1 MNMDKNGI
9 ILKIENISKR
19 FEGVHALDGVSF
31 SVKKGQ
37 IKALIGPNGAG
48 KTTMLN
54 VISGLVP
61 PDKGNIYFKDNDITG
76 QPPNIIASLGM
87 GRTFQL
93 IRLFTIN
100 EATVMDNLLIGASLT
115 LKPGIL
121 KSIFLSGRVKRQ
133 ETKLKDKA
141 LEILNFVGLSGKE
154 GVLPSAL
161 SFGNQRL
168 VELARALMMDPK
180 MLVLDEPASGLNDME
195 VENFK
200 GLLLSLKDRG
210 ITMLIVEHNMKLVMD
225 IADDIVV
232 LDFGKKLAEG
242 SPKEVCA
249 NPEVI
254 AAYLGTKD
262 KNGDGVLCSK

>member
-1 MNMDKNGI
+1 MDKNSI
-9 ILKIENISKR
+9 ILRIENISKR

-31 SVKKGQ
+31 SIKEGH

-54 VISGLVP
+54 VINGLIP
-61 PDKGNIYFKDNDITG
+61 PDEGRIFFGDNDITG
-76 QPPNIIASLGM
+76 QPPDVIASLGI

-100 EATVMDNLLIGASLT
+100 EATVMDNLLIGASLE
-115 LKPGIL
+115 LKPGII
-121 KSIFLSGRVKRQ
+121 KSIFFPKKIKRQ
-133 ETKLKDKA
+133 EKKLRDKA
-141 LEILNFVGLSGKE
+141 LDILNFVGLSGKE
-154 GVLPSAL
+154 GFLPNAL

-180 MLVLDEPASGLNDME
+180 MLILDEPASGLNDKE

-200 GLLLSLKDRG
+200 ELLLSIKKRG
-210 ITMLIVEHNMKLVMD
+210 ITMLLVEHNMKLVMD

-232 LDFGKKLAEG
+232 LDFGKKLTEG

-249 NPEVI
+249 NPDVI
-254 AAYLGTKD
+254 AAYLGTTHKT
-262 KNGDGVLCSK
+262 GEGLLCSE